1 MQLGNT
7 TAYKGDNPARLEHA
21 ISKQTNKQTNVL
33 QNGNYPRA
41 RSLTTVKAAVV
52 TTKGLLRG

>member
-41 RSLTTVKAAVV
+41 R
-52 TTKGLLRG
+52 